1 MGTRR
6 TRANSQGT
14 SLQPPAGP
22 STSTAAA
29 TSPAPL
35 APPAP
40 AKAFPQHMKFD
51 LRPLNDNG
59 DNYTQ
64 WCKMIT
70 LMLKYKGLW
79 DIVDGSTPAPAPADA
94 RGHLEWTQRDQEA
107 QLQIMTALDSSSL
120 NHILNTKTVKEVWD
134 LLRVHYQ
141 GDNNLHQHYLLE
153 CLFTI
158 TFHDLDP
165 MEP

>member
-1 MGTRR
+1 V
-6 TRANSQGT
+6 
-14 SLQPPAGP
+14 
-22 STSTAAA
+22 

-35 APPAP
+35 TPPVP

-51 LRPLNDNG
+51 IQPLNDNG

-64 WCKMIT
+64 WCKMIA

-79 DIVDGSTPAPAPADA
+79 DIVDGSTPAPVPVDA
-94 RGHLEWTQRDQEA
+94 QGHLEWTQHDQEA

-158 TFHDLDP
+158 AFHDLDP